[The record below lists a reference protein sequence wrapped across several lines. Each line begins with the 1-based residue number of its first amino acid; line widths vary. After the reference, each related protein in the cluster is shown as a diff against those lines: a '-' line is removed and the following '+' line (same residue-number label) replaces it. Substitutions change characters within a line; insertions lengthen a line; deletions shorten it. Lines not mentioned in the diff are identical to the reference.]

1 MTADT
6 ESHVAV
12 VGLTSGAIYRR
23 LETLPSPFSIERAG
37 RAAVVAHTVSG
48 RVTVLERTARVA
60 PSCHDA
66 CLG

>member
-1 MTADT
+1 M
-6 ESHVAV
+6 
-12 VGLTSGAIYRR
+12 TSGAIYRR
-23 LETLPSPFSIERAG
+23 IETLPSPFSIERAG